1 MATGTISALLQDD
14 DIMKENQTLDQSF
27 VPHMEYASPRP
38 FADGELIRHVTT
50 AFAEVCKR
58 IETLHNMIEKQAER
72 PDVME
77 EKPDLDSM
85 ILQEKDEVGWLE
97 RIKQIIYGKDKEE
110 STEYPQAAEE
120 HTVQA
125 EPEQIIEHSVEH
137 STLLNALRRV
147 EKAGMQAVMSRQ
159 GIAGEI
165 TAQRERESATAEIAY
180 QKARAEAAEQALKE
194 TKEQLASCRARLK
207 IRKKEITEVRASFS
221 SCSAAEASLAKLAT
235 TASVQ
240 ITRILL
246 LLGMP
251 DAIEQLHKEISA
263 GEVGKLVTSLQEIE
277 GVFRESMHRE
287 KEMHEK
293 MQKDKM
299 QIGSQILALHKELD
313 VLKRENQEMIKET
326 EKMRDEKDAI
336 INKQRLAIKL
346 LKSRI
351 VQGSGLLSRIDLP
364 ESISA
369 RKDVPINS
377 VFPAEQAKP
386 KSKVEIELRERIADL
401 EKHLAGLDGTD
412 TPQYKKS
419 LADLEDCKRR
429 LADFMKI

>member
-1 MATGTISALLQDD
+1 MATGSISALLQDD

-27 VPHMEYASPRP
+27 VPHMEYASSRP
-38 FADGELIRHVTT
+38 SADGELIRHVTT

-58 IETLHNMIEKQAER
+58 IETLHNMIEKQAEG

-125 EPEQIIEHSVEH
+125 EPEQSVEH

-159 GIAGEI
+159 GKAGEI
-165 TAQRERESATAEIAY
+165 TAQRERESAKAEIAY

-207 IRKKEITEVRASFS
+207 IRKKEISEVRASFS

-263 GEVGKLVTSLQEIE
+263 GEVGKLVTSLQDIE

-299 QIGSQILALHKELD
+299 QIGSQIMALHKELD
-313 VLKRENQEMIKET
+313 VLKRENQEMIRET

-377 VFPAEQAKP
+377 IFPVEQAKP